1 MTRENQQRVE
11 EEIRLRNWI
20 RIEEGSPLPEENVIV
35 GLIYENM
42 DGQPCRC
49 KAHISEGR
57 WRGDSDWVKGNY
69 MCACIA
75 WREYDEDLLI

>member
-20 RIEEGSPLPEENVIV
+20 RIEHGCSMPEENVIV

-42 DGQPCRC
+42 D
-49 KAHISEGR
+49 
-57 WRGDSDWVKGNY
+57 N
-69 MCACIA
+69 
-75 WREYDEDLLI
+75 

>member
-20 RIEEGSPLPEENVIV
+20 RIEPCCSMPVENVIV
-35 GLIYENM
+35 GLIYEDM
-42 DGQPCRC
+42 DGQPCKC
-49 KAHISEGR
+49 KAHISEGH

-69 MCACIA
+69 MCNCIA
-75 WREYDEDLLI
+75 WREYGEDLLI

>member
-1 MTRENQQRVE
+1 MTRKNQQRVE
-11 EEIRLRNWI
+11 EEIRLKNWI

-42 DGQPCRC
+42 DGQLCRC
-49 KAHISEGR
+49 KAHISEGC

-75 WREYDEDLLI
+75 WREYGKDLLI